1 MINLLSLFLLSM
13 FIFSCSLHDTS
24 GFWSKE
30 TEIKKDQSKFEV
42 LFKKEE
48 TQISEFN
55 KNLKINLDKSKI
67 TIDNFSNLNNND
79 GYTLFDGNLKKLKK
93 YNFSRIKDYKLFE
106 PNLIFDNT
114 NIIFFNND
122 GSILKFN
129 DNSKLIWKIN
139 NYTKDE
145 KKSGPLLSMSSY
157 KDKLIVVDNLYKIY
171 IININDGKILWSKKN
186 NTSSNSQIKV
196 IEDKILFVDSNNNLN
211 CFSITDGKNMV
222 SLYRTIFY

>member
-79 GYTLFDGNLKKLKK
+79 GYT
-93 YNFSRIKDYKLFE
+93 I
-106 PNLIFDNT
+106 
-114 NIIFFNND
+114 
-122 GSILKFN
+122 
-129 DNSKLIWKIN
+129 
-139 NYTKDE
+139 
-145 KKSGPLLSMSSY
+145 
-157 KDKLIVVDNLYKIY
+157 
-171 IININDGKILWSKKN
+171 
-186 NTSSNSQIKV
+186 
-196 IEDKILFVDSNNNLN
+196 
-211 CFSITDGKNMV
+211 
-222 SLYRTIFY
+222 